1 MSAGGGDDRVPAA
14 DGARAGSGL
23 GTASLLLGIVAAA
36 GSLLFA
42 LVAHGMSTESSGRS
56 IEGAEDGSAEV
67 LGAIGCVG
75 GLFAVVAL
83 AGLVL
88 GGMALGRAGA
98 PRRPAVVGM
107 ALCVLWLV
115 VAGVVASRAV

>member
-1 MSAGGGDDRVPAA
+1 MTADPGADRAPAA
-14 DGARAGSGL
+14 APAGSGL

-36 GSLLFA
+36 GSLLFT
-42 LVAHGMSTESSGRS
+42 LVAYGMSKESSGRS

-75 GLFAVVAL
+75 GIFAVVAL

-88 GGMALGRAGA
+88 GGIALGRAGA
-98 PRRPAVVGM
+98 PRRAAAVGM
-107 ALCVLWLV
+107 ALCALWLV
-115 VAGVVASRAV
+115 VAAVVASRAV